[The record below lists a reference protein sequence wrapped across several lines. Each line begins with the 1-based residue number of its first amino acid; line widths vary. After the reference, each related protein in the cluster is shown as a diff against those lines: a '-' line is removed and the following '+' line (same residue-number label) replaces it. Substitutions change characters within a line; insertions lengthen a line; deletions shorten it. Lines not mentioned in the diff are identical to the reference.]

1 MRRKTLH
8 SRTYI
13 PSSQYKDNGWRE
25 PFHTSGAAPPSLYVQ
40 CGRAAERASA
50 RADEPEKKPVF
61 TGYSSFYWEEYHVR
75 SFRSSM
81 RIASQTSAL
90 AARWLR
96 VKALPVRDDVHHAFM
111 TRPRHTSIKKD
122 HEQPVVAGAMRNP
135 TREMHFTLH

>member
-1 MRRKTLH
+1 
-8 SRTYI
+8 
-13 PSSQYKDNGWRE
+13 
-25 PFHTSGAAPPSLYVQ
+25 VQ